1 MVICNRTCAISESAL
16 CACACVCACVS
27 IYITCGVMVVQKFLL
42 EKIMS
47 RVSEQKVIV
56 LK

>member
-16 CACACVCACVS
+16 CACACVSV
-27 IYITCGVMVVQKFLL
+27 YITCGVMVVQKFLL